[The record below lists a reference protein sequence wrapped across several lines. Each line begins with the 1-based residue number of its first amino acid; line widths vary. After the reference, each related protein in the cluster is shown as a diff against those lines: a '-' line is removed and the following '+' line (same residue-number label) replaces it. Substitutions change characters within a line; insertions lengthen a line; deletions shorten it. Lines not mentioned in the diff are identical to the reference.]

1 MIIIGFIMAPGSRKR
16 DYFRNYYGGDVMST
30 ADVENNPL
38 ASANVGKLMMTY
50 AIPSVV
56 ALVVNSLYNIV
67 DQIFIGWGVGT
78 LGNSAT
84 NVVFPLN
91 MVVMA
96 LALLLGDGGA
106 AYLSLELGKNDQKKA
121 EKAANNTFSWLII
134 VGIGFTVICYL
145 FFSPLM
151 SLFGATHDNLSYVY
165 EYGQIVLLG
174 FPFVIVGSGMCSLIR
189 ADGAPQIT
197 MIGMIVGCVANVI
210 LDALF
215 VLGFGWGMEGAALA
229 TVIGQILNFA
239 IAMWYVPRF
248 KTVKISLRKM
258 KPDLKLLKKTA
269 GYGVSSFVA
278 QIAVAIIMTVIN
290 YYLVHCG
297 MNSKYGADIPLAAFG
312 IVMKFNTILV
322 SIVTGIGTGAQPIV
336 GYNYGSGDYKRV
348 RETFSLAIKVATLF
362 AIVFFAIFHLFPR
375 QLTAMFGSQGEL
387 YAEFSIKSFEI
398 FTLLCFFNGFQT
410 VAAIFFQSIG
420 KPIKSGAISL
430 SRQIVFLIPAT
441 MILCSFMGLDGV
453 LWAGP
458 VADGLAFVLALVLTL
473 RELHS
478 SPMSY
483 EACAKL
489 ISDVATNY

>member
-1 MIIIGFIMAPGSRKR
+1 MTKTEDA
-16 DYFRNYYGGDVMST
+16 
-30 ADVENNPL
+30 NNLL
-38 ASANVGKLMMTY
+38 ASASVGKLMMKY

-106 AYLSLELGKNDQKKA
+106 SYLSLELGRNNQKKA
-121 EKAANNTFSWLII
+121 QKAANNTLSWLII
-134 VGIGFTVICYL
+134 VGLVFTVICYI
-145 FFSPLM
+145 FFQPLV
-151 SLFGATHDNLSYVY
+151 SLFGATPDNLPYVY
-165 EYGQIVLLG
+165 EYGKIVILG
-174 FPFVIVGSGMCSLIR
+174 FPFVVIGSGLCSVIR
-189 ADGAPQIT
+189 ADGTPKLT
-197 MIGMIVGCVANVI
+197 MIGMIVGCLANVV

-215 VLGFGWGMEGAALA
+215 VLGFGWGMAGAAIA
-229 TVIGQILNFA
+229 TIIGQILNFA
-239 IAMWYVPRF
+239 ITIWYIPRF
-248 KTVKISLRKM
+248 KTVKISLKEM
-258 KPDLKLLKKTA
+258 KPDFKLLRKTA

-348 RETFSLAIKVATLF
+348 RKTFSLAVKMSTAF
-362 AIVFFAIFHLFPR
+362 AILFFIIFHLFPK

-387 YAEFSIKSFEI
+387 YAEFSIKSFEV

-420 KPIKSGAISL
+420 KPVKSGAISL
-430 SRQIVFLIPAT
+430 SRQIIFLIPAT
-441 MILCSFMGLDGV
+441 MIMCSFLGLDGV

-458 VADGLAFVLALVLTL
+458 VADGLAFILALVLTL
-473 RELHS
+473 RELNTGL
-478 SPMSY
+478 
-483 EACAKL
+483 K
-489 ISDVATNY
+489 VK

>member
-1 MIIIGFIMAPGSRKR
+1 MTKTEDA
-16 DYFRNYYGGDVMST
+16 
-30 ADVENNPL
+30 NNLL
-38 ASANVGKLMMTY
+38 ASASVGKLMMKY

-106 AYLSLELGKNDQKKA
+106 SYLSLELGRNNQKKA
-121 EKAANNTFSWLII
+121 QKAANNTLSWLII
-134 VGIGFTVICYL
+134 VGLVFTVICYI
-145 FFSPLM
+145 FFQPLV
-151 SLFGATHDNLSYVY
+151 SLFGATPDNLPYVY
-165 EYGQIVLLG
+165 EYGKIVILG
-174 FPFVIVGSGMCSLIR
+174 FPFVVIGSGLCSVIR
-189 ADGAPQIT
+189 ADGTPKLT
-197 MIGMIVGCVANVI
+197 MIGMIVGCLANVA

-215 VLGFGWGMEGAALA
+215 VLGFGWGMAGAAIA
-229 TVIGQILNFA
+229 TIIGQILNFA
-239 IAMWYVPRF
+239 ITIWYIPRF
-248 KTVKISLRKM
+248 KTVKISLKEM
-258 KPDLKLLKKTA
+258 KPDFKLLRKTA

-348 RETFSLAIKVATLF
+348 RKTFSLAVKVSTAF
-362 AIVFFAIFHLFPR
+362 AILFFIIFHLFPK

-387 YAEFSIKSFEI
+387 YAEFSIKSFEV

-420 KPIKSGAISL
+420 KPVKSGAISL
-430 SRQIVFLIPAT
+430 SRQIIFLIPAT
-441 MILCSFMGLDGV
+441 MIMCSFLGLDGV

-458 VADGLAFVLALVLTL
+458 VADGLAFILALVLTL
-473 RELHS
+473 RELNTGL
-478 SPMSY
+478 
-483 EACAKL
+483 K
-489 ISDVATNY
+489 VK

>member
-1 MIIIGFIMAPGSRKR
+1 MTKTEDA
-16 DYFRNYYGGDVMST
+16 
-30 ADVENNPL
+30 NNPL
-38 ASANVGKLMMTY
+38 ASASVGKLMMKY

-106 AYLSLELGKNDQKKA
+106 SYLSLELGRNNQKKA
-121 EKAANNTFSWLII
+121 QKAANNTLSWLII
-134 VGIGFTVICYL
+134 VGLVFTVICYI
-145 FFSPLM
+145 FFQPLV
-151 SLFGATHDNLSYVY
+151 SLFGATPDNLPYVY
-165 EYGQIVLLG
+165 EYGKIVILG
-174 FPFVIVGSGMCSLIR
+174 FPFVVIGSGLCSVIR
-189 ADGAPQIT
+189 ADGTPKLT
-197 MIGMIVGCVANVI
+197 MIGMIAGCLANVV

-215 VLGFGWGMEGAALA
+215 VLGFGWGMAGAAIA
-229 TVIGQILNFA
+229 TIIGQILNFA
-239 IAMWYVPRF
+239 ITIWYIPRF
-248 KTVKISLRKM
+248 KTVKISLKEM
-258 KPDLKLLKKTA
+258 KPDFKLLRKTA

-348 RETFSLAIKVATLF
+348 RKTFSLAVKVSTAF
-362 AIVFFAIFHLFPR
+362 AILFFIIFHLFPK

-387 YAEFSIKSFEI
+387 YAEFSIKSFEV

-420 KPIKSGAISL
+420 KPVKSGAISL
-430 SRQIVFLIPAT
+430 SRQIIFLIPAT
-441 MILCSFMGLDGV
+441 MIMCSFLGLDGV

-458 VADGLAFVLALVLTL
+458 VADGLAFILALVLTL
-473 RELHS
+473 RELNTGL
-478 SPMSY
+478 
-483 EACAKL
+483 K
-489 ISDVATNY
+489 VK